1 MNKKKFIGLILL
13 MVISLSGIIWVQVR
27 WISNAVRVRNEQFD
41 LAVANSLRNT
51 AGMIETSAQM
61 AFLNSQYLN
70 SLRGEDST
78 NQMIENR
85 RRTTGGSGNYS
96 IHFSQSSESYDN
108 GDIKRGSVSGT
119 IQVNR
124 AGENDSVEIVVSTDG
139 KPAVYMKVPDSKADS
154 TVESVLVSSDDY
166 RQWLR
171 RRAGDFQD
179 LTSRFA
185 SEMYGWEKNLE
196 LDKSQIAFAL
206 TNELQASNI
215 YMPFEFAILRGDSI
229 YDGYFTR
236 IKRREFLNSI
246 YKVRLFANGI
256 INKGDVISVVFPN
269 RTKYVFGNMF
279 WMVLGSLLF
288 SLIIISTFTLS
299 LYMIISQKKIN
310 EMKSDFINNMT
321 HEFKTPIA
329 TISLAAD
336 TIANQKIIKDEEKV
350 RHFVGLIKKENDRM
364 NRQVENILQI
374 STLEK
379 KEMDFSFETMDLHEV
394 IHHGIETISIQVHD
408 RGGVIKTSLDAENS
422 IVTGDREH
430 LRNLVHNLLDNAN
443 KYSENTPEIKVLTR
457 NNNYGIF
464 LVVEDNGIGMTKAV
478 QSKIFERFYRQ
489 TSGNIH
495 NVKGFGL
502 GLNYVKS
509 IVDAHNGTISVESE
523 PGCGSRFTVFI
534 PFNRETYHE

>member
-1 MNKKKFIGLILL
+1 
-13 MVISLSGIIWVQVR
+13 
-27 WISNAVRVRNEQFD
+27 
-41 LAVANSLRNT
+41 
-51 AGMIETSAQM
+51 
-61 AFLNSQYLN
+61 
-70 SLRGEDST
+70 
-78 NQMIENR
+78 
-85 RRTTGGSGNYS
+85 
-96 IHFSQSSESYDN
+96 
-108 GDIKRGSVSGT
+108 
-119 IQVNR
+119 
-124 AGENDSVEIVVSTDG
+124 
-139 KPAVYMKVPDSKADS
+139 
-154 TVESVLVSSDDY
+154 
-166 RQWLR
+166 
-171 RRAGDFQD
+171 
-179 LTSRFA
+179 
-185 SEMYGWEKNLE
+185 
-196 LDKSQIAFAL
+196 
-206 TNELQASNI
+206 
-215 YMPFEFAILRGDSI
+215 
-229 YDGYFTR
+229 
-236 IKRREFLNSI
+236 
-246 YKVRLFANGI
+246 
-256 INKGDVISVVFPN
+256 
-269 RTKYVFGNMF
+269 
-279 WMVLGSLLF
+279 
-288 SLIIISTFTLS
+288 
-299 LYMIISQKKIN
+299 MIISQKKIN

-336 TIANQKIIKDEEKV
+336 TIANQKIIKDEDKV

-379 KEMDFSFETMDLHEV
+379 REMDFSFEAMDLHEV

-408 RGGVIKTSLDAENS
+408 RGGIIKTSLDAENS
-422 IVTGDREH
+422 VVTGDREH

-443 KYSENTPEIKVLTR
+443 KYCEGTPDIKVLTR

>member
-1 MNKKKFIGLILL
+1 LL

>member
-509 IVDAHNGTISVESE
+509 IVDAHNGIISVESE